1 MATRIMTIDPNI
13 PTVSTVMAIISS
25 SSDIPLS
32 PSLARCRAL
41 PDRRFGDSD
50 ILFPQF
56 RCIQLPTLS
65 QVQICTRPLGLMTI
79 EAQLT
84 FPVRVGF
91 YRNNPKPSQGVSV
104 QEFKDATQRS

>member
-1 MATRIMTIDPNI
+1 MPTRIMTIDTNI
-13 PTVSTVMAIISS
+13 PAVSTRVACISQ
-25 SSDIPLS
+25 SSDMPLS

-91 YRNNPKPSQGVSV
+91 DRNNTKP
-104 QEFKDATQRS
+104 